1 MASQKTKFAVGLFI
15 LSGLGILTL
24 AVVWLGVTRFLE
36 KGDYYF
42 TYFDES
48 VQGLEKDSPVKY
60 RGVAIGRVEQIR
72 VAPDAR
78 LIEVLL
84 KIDSGENLEND
95 VISQLKAV
103 GITGSMFVELDRR
116 KPGEPDR
123 SPLLNFPSEYKILAS
138 RPSEI
143 SAIMGGIGEAIDMI
157 KSLDLGGISEK
168 VKLALDHID
177 QAIAD
182 VQIKKLSGG
191 FQNSI
196 QGLNEIIYS
205 PRWGQVMDSTAEATR
220 SLNTVMV
227 KAENSF
233 TRIEKAMTTIEGITT
248 EKEQTIKSAID
259 DFRKAMANANG
270 LLERSHSMVQNTDEA
285 VWQLSHNLLVISRNL
300 EKASIHLN
308 QLIDSVAAQ
317 PSQLLFGE
325 PPVQKKVDPEVN
337 QFE

>member
-1 MASQKTKFAVGLFI
+1 MVGFFI

-24 AVVWLGVTRFLE
+24 AVIWLGVTRFLE
-36 KGDYYF
+36 KGDHYV

-72 VAPDAR
+72 VAPDAK

-84 KIDSGENLEND
+84 KIDSGETLDND
-95 VISQLKAV
+95 VVAQLKSV

-123 SPLLNFPSEYKILAS
+123 SPILNFPSEYQIIAS
-138 RPSEI
+138 RPSEGA
-143 SAIMGGIGEAIDMI
+143 AIMGGLSEAIDMI
-157 KSLDLGGISEK
+157 KSLDLGGISVK
-168 VKLALDHID
+168 VKQALDHID
-177 QAIAD
+177 QAVAD
-182 VQIKKLSGG
+182 AQIKKLSGG

-196 QGLNEIIYS
+196 QGLNQIIYN
-205 PRWGQVMDSTAEATR
+205 PRWDKILAATTEAAQ
-220 SLNTVMV
+220 SLNLAMA
-227 KAENSF
+227 KAESSF
-233 TRIEKAMTTIEGITT
+233 SHVEKALTTIESITT
-248 EKEQTIKSAID
+248 EKEQAIKMALE
-259 DFRKAMANANG
+259 DFRKAMANANA
-270 LLERSHSMVQNTDEA
+270 LMDKSNTMVQNTDEA

-300 EKASIHLN
+300 EKASNNLN
-308 QLIDSVAAQ
+308 QLIDSVSTQ

-325 PPVQKKVDPEVN
+325 PPAEKKVAPEVN

>member
-15 LSGLGILTL
+15 LSGLMILTL
-24 AVVWLGVTRFLE
+24 AVIWLGVTRFLE
-36 KGDYYF
+36 KGDYYI

-60 RGVAIGRVEQIR
+60 RGVAIGRVEKIR

-84 KIDSGENLEND
+84 KIDSGQNLESD
-95 VISQLKAV
+95 VVSQLKAV

-123 SPLLNFPSEYKILAS
+123 SPLLNFPSEYKIIAS

-143 SAIMGGIGEAIDMI
+143 TGIMGGIGEAIDRI

-168 VKLALDHID
+168 VKRALDHID

-182 VQIKKLSGG
+182 VQIKKLSSG
-191 FQNSI
+191 FQSSI
-196 QGLNEIIYS
+196 QGLNQIIYS
-205 PRWGQVMDSTAEATR
+205 PRWGQIMDSTAEATHT
-220 SLNTVMV
+220 LNTVMV

-233 TRIEKAMTTIEGITT
+233 NRIEKAMSTIEGITT

-259 DFRKAMANANG
+259 DFRKAMANANS
-270 LLERSHSMVQNTDEA
+270 LMERSHSMVQNTDEA
-285 VWQLSHNLLVISRNL
+285 VWQLSHDLLVISRNL
-300 EKASIHLN
+300 EKASINLN
-308 QLIDSVAAQ
+308 RLIDSVAAQ
-317 PSQLLFGE
+317 PSQLFLGE
-325 PPVQKKVDPEVN
+325 PPVEKKVDPEVS
-337 QFE
+337 QFP